1 MTLFG
6 LGDSL
11 MQENGPDTF
20 PQEGWVQEL
29 LPSLVEGTV
38 VRNFAKNG
46 LSTKSFLDEGFF
58 SRILPLVHSG
68 DIALVSFGHNDEKKE
83 DPNRYASADSNY
95 QSNLLRIGQSLLK
108 KGCLPVF
115 LSSVS
120 RLHFDE
126 KGSLIRTHG
135 DYPLAMAKVAKKLD
149 VPFVDLEELTHARFG
164 KNKVE
169 AIGCF
174 MIFGPGQYPNY
185 PEGSH
190 DRTHLSAYGAKTLAK
205 IVVTELQKDPLLLS
219 FLKKKEATLWR

>member
-11 MQENGPDTF
+11 MQENGPSTF

-29 LPSLVEGTV
+29 FPFLAEGTV

-46 LSTKSFLDEGFF
+46 LSTKSFFDEGFF

-68 DIALVSFGHNDEKKE
+68 DVALVSFGHNDEKKE
-83 DPNRYASADSNY
+83 DPSRYAPAETDY
-95 QSNLLRIGQSLLK
+95 AANLLKIGQSLLK
-108 KGCLPVF
+108 KGCLPIF

-126 KGSLIRTHG
+126 KGSLLRTHG
-135 DYPLAMAKVAKKLD
+135 DYPLAMEKVAKKLG
-149 VPFVDLEELTHARFG
+149 VPFVPLEELTHARFV

-174 MIFGPGQYPNY
+174 MIFGPEQYPNY
-185 PEGSH
+185 PEGSR
-190 DRTHLSAYGAKTLAK
+190 DRSHLSVFGAKALAEV
-205 IVVTELQKDPLLLS
+205 VVTELQKNPLLQS